1 MKRIAAFEKVSFAQF
16 RKDWE
21 LFEAGKPEAEVRRIY
36 DAIQLP
42 RRATAGSAGYDFY
55 APCELSLAAGKE
67 KLIPTGIRAK
77 IDSGYVLI
85 LFPRSSLGFKYRFQ
99 LDNTAGIIDSDYYHA
114 DNEGHIMCKMIND
127 SREGKTV
134 EIKAGD
140 GMVQGLFLPF
150 GITEDD
156 HVSTERTGGFG
167 STDKQQ

>member
-1 MKRIAAFEKVSFAQF
+1 
-16 RKDWE
+16 
-21 LFEAGKPEAEVRRIY
+21 
-36 DAIQLP
+36 
-42 RRATAGSAGYDFY
+42 
-55 APCELSLAAGKE
+55 
-67 KLIPTGIRAK
+67 
-77 IDSGYVLI
+77 
-85 LFPRSSLGFKYRFQ
+85 
-99 LDNTAGIIDSDYYHA
+99 
-114 DNEGHIMCKMIND
+114 MCKMIND